1 VPQQL
6 LEARPAG
13 STWRSCHDLHC
24 SGSLVGH
31 LCEARKW
38 LQCCSALARR
48 RTGWRSIRR
57 LLARGGSAA
66 VWGQTACWL
75 GLLSLS
81 QTLSCQQSRSAEWC
95 DRWLVAGRGR
105 RPRFIKVATEIERPR
120 RKPTEPRRAAQHR
133 PLRTISGGPD
143 AYQRCSARPDPRRRC
158 GAPPIRTATA
168 ARPRPVRRR
177 VGARFC
183 VATLEK
189 RGILPLSTHH
199 PPLTPLSRP
208 TLLTGQGLAQ
218 AEKPK
223 PACSGSTQQQSL
235 HRQEDGGSTCA

>member
-1 VPQQL
+1 M
-6 LEARPAG
+6 
-13 STWRSCHDLHC
+13 
-24 SGSLVGH
+24 
-31 LCEARKW
+31 
-38 LQCCSALARR
+38 
-48 RTGWRSIRR
+48 
-57 LLARGGSAA
+57 
-66 VWGQTACWL
+66 AC
-75 GLLSLS
+75 
-81 QTLSCQQSRSAEWC
+81 AP
-95 DRWLVAGRGR
+95 GRGMS
-105 RPRFIKVATEIERPR
+105 PF
-120 RKPTEPRRAAQHR
+120 R
-133 PLRTISGGPD
+133 PLRTLSGGPD

-235 HRQEDGGSTCA
+235 HRQEDGGSTSIRSSCALARCLARTNCAPRASGWLSSTKRQARASSATLSRRAWPPAPAVGRGSRTRVREAMIMRAAGTSTAGMRS